1 MSATPSTYAAY
12 RTTTIATADPVT
24 LTTML
29 FDGALKAMRRARL
42 RYEEGRRKEFLDELE
57 RASLIVGELLATLD
71 YERGGELAK
80 NLSAIYAYCLRRLT
94 EATLGELDKLAEAE
108 KHIGRI
114 AEAWKQAAAAYRAGQ
129 VERSHAA

>member
-1 MSATPSTYAAY
+1 MRSSAPHSAY

-29 FDGALKAMRRARL
+29 FDGALRAMRRARL
-42 RYEEGRRKEFLDELE
+42 RFEEGRRREFLDELE

-80 NLSAIYAYCLRRLT
+80 NLSALYAYCLRRLT
-94 EATLGELDKLAEAE
+94 EASLGELDKLAEAE
-108 KHIGRI
+108 RHMGRV
-114 AEAWKQAAAAYRAGQ
+114 AEAWKQATASVRAPSADTGRAA
-129 VERSHAA
+129 